1 MPVRLSWLLGGC
13 AERLQHL
20 SVVLCV
26 HCVVFDVV
34 CVEEVL
40 FALTDK
46 LLELWALNLFL
57 AELTVIAF
65 IDAALLFGLFL
76 FFVFVAFLC
85 YFINKLK
92 SIQQDVLF
100 PLAEL
105 LVGSDVALRLGL
117 NLLDLPQVDLL
128 LQRGQFLRQAY
139 FARGN

>member
-76 FFVFVAFLC
+76 FLVFVAFLC